1 MKSADGED
9 EDQEEDSAEEGADP
23 QHPEVARG
31 EQYEEYLS
39 RTEHHWLKLARS
51 HVGPEAK
58 EKKVLKVAQA
68 MAKSCFDDAVQD
80 IAQAR
85 H

>member
-31 EQYEEYLS
+31 EQYEEYRS

-68 MAKSCFDDAVQD
+68 MAKSCFDYAVQY